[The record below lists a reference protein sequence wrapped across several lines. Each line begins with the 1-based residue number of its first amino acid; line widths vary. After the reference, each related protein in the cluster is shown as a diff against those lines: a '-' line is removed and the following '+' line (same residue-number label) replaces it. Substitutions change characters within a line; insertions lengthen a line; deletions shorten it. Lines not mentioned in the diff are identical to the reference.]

1 MFFEKA
7 KFLYYNQQN
16 PNNNF
21 MFITHL
27 KFSLRG
33 IINNKLFS
41 FINIL
46 GLSISML
53 CCLLIA
59 KYVVFELSYD
69 KFNTNYKNIY
79 RVNYSR
85 YIDGEYQY
93 KKAQVFPAVG
103 ETAKSEIPQV
113 KEFVRLF
120 PVSTQLETL
129 FTIGSGKERKVFQ
142 ETAVYSAD
150 PSFLSVF
157 TLPLIKGDSVTAL
170 KGDQKVIISESTGYR
185 YFGSDDPI
193 GKVIIWPGMGDFV
206 VTGVFKD
213 LPSNSH
219 MKFDIL
225 VSWLNL
231 YEESHEWNWDGFFT
245 YVLLEDGSDKQ
256 LTEEVFQSVMTKRVT
271 KSSAQTGI
279 KCNFELQPIKTIH
292 LESNLLGEMNINGSK
307 RTVIALAV
315 IGTIILIIALI
326 NYTNLSL
333 ARILKRAKEVG
344 IRKINGSSKRQL
356 ISQFFVESLTINV
369 LALMVALGFV
379 ALLHPWFISLTGVNT
394 ASFFPERPFLIIAI
408 LTGLTLFTSFISS
421 VYPTRYLVAQN
432 PIKSIKGVYNN
443 SLKGTFVKRGLLT
456 FQFLATAT
464 LITGTFIVYKQVDFM
479 RNKDLGFQ
487 ISQKLIIKTFGGP
500 DENIELFK
508 SQIKEWADISNV
520 TITSNIPG
528 RENEWHGGMQSN
540 KESTQIFRTR
550 IDEDFFDTYKIK
562 LLAGRSTSTSN
573 EFIVINESASKMLGF
588 KNPDDAIGKIVQKDS
603 KVLYRDH
610 QIIGVV
616 SDFNERSLHTKVAP
630 SVYIPKQGPMKF
642 ITVGIESNIP
652 KTIQLLSNKW
662 KELFPETPFEY
673 FFLDDYFDKQYARDN
688 NLEVI
693 VSLFS
698 GLSIFIACL
707 GLFGFTYFN
716 VVQRIK
722 EIGIRK
728 VLGAGYLSLVNL
740 LSGEFV
746 ALIMISCVLSIPLAY
761 YLSESWLSQFAYKI
775 DLSIVYFI
783 LPILIITSVALSTI
797 GLQLTKEIRKNPVDS
812 LKHE

>member
-1 MFFEKA
+1 
-7 KFLYYNQQN
+7 
-16 PNNNF
+16 

-157 TLPLIKGDSVTAL
+157 TLPLIKGDSITAL

-185 YFGSDDPI
+185 YFGNDDPI
-193 GKVIIWPGMGDFV
+193 GKAIIWPGMGDFI

-279 KCNFELQPIKTIH
+279 QCNFELQPIKTIH
-292 LESNLLGEMNINGSK
+292 LESNLLGEMEINGSK

-344 IRKINGSSKRQL
+344 IRKINGSSKGQL
-356 ISQFFVESLTINV
+356 TSQFFIESLTINV

-394 ASFFPERPFLIIAI
+394 ASFFLEKPFLIIAI

-421 VYPTRYLVAQN
+421 VYPTRYLVVQN

-443 SLKGTFVKRGLLT
+443 SPKGTFVKRGLLT

-464 LITGTFIVYKQVDFM
+464 LITGTFIVYKQLDFM

-487 ISQKLIIKTFGGP
+487 INQKLIIKTFGGP

-508 SQIKEWADISNV
+508 SQIKEWADITNV

-540 KESTQIFRTR
+540 KEATQIFRTR

-588 KNPDDAIGKIVQKDS
+588 KTPDDAIGKIVQKDS

-616 SDFNERSLHTKVAP
+616 NDFNERSLHTKVAP

-652 KTIQLLSNKW
+652 NTIQLLNTKW

-728 VLGAGYLSLVNL
+728 VLGAGYFSLVNL

-746 ALIMISCVLSIPLAY
+746 SLIMLSCVLSIPLAY

-775 DLSIVYFI
+775 NLSIVYFI

-812 LKHE
+812 LKYE